1 MTVWGTPGTPKKIN
15 IDQPSGDHCTPSS
28 PDIAQSSSSDVLP
41 ARPCR
46 AALRQCAWHAGKA
59 VGRGAAA
66 QHGGFPVVFQKVEK
80 CSTMWPP
87 PLQVGLNAID
97 HSIT

>member
-46 AALRQCAWHAGKA
+46 AAAVRMACRESGWPWRGCAAWRLSCGLSK
-59 VGRGAAA
+59 
-66 QHGGFPVVFQKVEK
+66 GGEVQYNVA
-80 CSTMWPP
+80 P